1 MQSGCQ
7 DRLIPL
13 KNQTTHQPL
22 VLALTT
28 TEQSLT
34 FAHRFKKKLLTGPVL
49 GEAYKSKDIY
59 HHIACYVTLDDSFIF
74 CSVGKGRRTDR

>member
-49 GEAYKSKDIY
+49 GEAYTQTLPAMPRDSLDLLTK
-59 HHIACYVTLDDSFIF
+59 LDD
-74 CSVGKGRRTDR
+74 KDN

>member
-49 GEAYKSKDIY
+49 GEAYS
-59 HHIACYVTLDDSFIF
+59 TQ
-74 CSVGKGRRTDR
+74 